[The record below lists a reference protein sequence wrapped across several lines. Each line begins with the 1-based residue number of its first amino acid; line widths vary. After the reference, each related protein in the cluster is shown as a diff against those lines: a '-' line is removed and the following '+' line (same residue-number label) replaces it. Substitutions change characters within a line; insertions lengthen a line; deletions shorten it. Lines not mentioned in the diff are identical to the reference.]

1 MIKKLHIENFRNIK
15 SLDLSFE
22 EMTSIIT
29 GKNNIG
35 KSNTLNALMWFL
47 TDTLLTDKWGSGEND
62 IISIIPIN
70 HTKGEHTLVTVTL
83 DSGAEFTKI
92 YKRGYDKATG
102 KPNKHTTEY
111 KINGVTC
118 ANSTE
123 FTDSLFSKGQLEY
136 TARIKN
142 AKDIKELNLMIDPL
156 YALQKLDSKS
166 LRLLLVE
173 LGCSVTNEE
182 VFESDDKFE
191 ILKADE
197 NKYLGDFTRMR
208 VDLKQKKKLAEDDIK
223 ASEVLLQSVNEVE
236 EYNEST
242 LKALEDKAAGLR
254 LQIKELSEGDI
265 QNLIKDLNLSKKQV
279 EIEKK
284 SFIET
289 ELAKKNAKLKLLD
302 EKIMIAKA
310 EAEKAKFEKINKL
323 NKEIGN
329 FNQAKHSLEAR
340 KVNYELVRTN
350 CKKEYAQAINDA
362 QILANELANYKA
374 KYIEAGERV
383 FNGFVVCPHCGKS
396 FAPDQSAYDKFN
408 EVKTADINKFQ
419 DIITQTEI
427 KINENKKKQEEIAQN
442 GANSYEEIKK
452 INEEIANTDS
462 QILEIQEEINKS
474 YQMTVDYTELN
485 NLNEEL
491 MKVKNTQ
498 ILTTQFDE
506 QLIQIQA
513 TIDKTILDSRKANEE
528 KIVALE
534 SELEQL
540 KPQLEQEY
548 MNKSRWASKQKYQE
562 QLEYNTQVLNDIN
575 WKIELVNDFIHTMIA
590 MINSKAKEITGI
602 DFVMLEENLGNDNL
616 KEVCYATVDGVPFK
630 DVNTSQKLQVGIRF
644 IHRIKEIL
652 GSNQLPIL
660 ADRLEG
666 FDSVKTIKALTSE
679 QLICTRVG
687 TDDMQNITII

>member
-47 TDTLLTDKWGSGEND
+47 TDTLLTDKWGAGEND

-83 DSGAEFTKI
+83 DSGAEFTKL

-111 KINGVTC
+111 KINGATC

-123 FTDSLFSKGQLEY
+123 FTDALFSKNQLEY

-173 LGCSVTNEE
+173 LGCSVTKEE

-191 ILKADE
+191 ILKLDE
-197 NKYLGDFTRMR
+197 TKYLGDFTRMR

-236 EYNEST
+236 EYSESS
-242 LKALEDKAAGLR
+242 LKELEDKAAGIR
-254 LQIKELSEGDI
+254 LQIKELSDGDI
-265 QNLIKDLNLSKKQV
+265 TSLIKDLNLSKKKI

-284 SFIET
+284 SFVDTET
-289 ELAKKNAKLKLLD
+289 AKKEAQIKLLN
-302 EKIMIAKA
+302 EKISIAKA
-310 EAEKAKFEKINKL
+310 EAEKSKFEAINSL
-323 NKEIGN
+323 NSQIN
-329 FNQAKHSLEAR
+329 NLNQAKHSLEAR
-340 KVNYELVRTN
+340 KINYELVRAN

-374 KYIEAGERV
+374 K
-383 FNGFVVCPHCGKS
+383 VCPHCGKS

-408 EVKTADINKFQ
+408 EVKNSDINRLQ
-419 DIITQTEI
+419 DNLTQTEI
-427 KINENKKKQEEIAQN
+427 KINENKKKQEEIAKD
-442 GANSYEEIKK
+442 GANAYEEINK

-498 ILTTQFDE
+498 ISTTQFDE
-506 QLIQIQA
+506 ELIQIQA
-513 TIDKTILDSRKANEE
+513 TIDRTILDSRKANED

-534 SELEQL
+534 SELELL
-540 KPQLEQEY
+540 KPQIENEY
-548 MNKSRWASKQKYQE
+548 MNKSRWASKQKY
-562 QLEYNTQVLNDIN
+562 
-575 WKIELVNDFIHTMIA
+575 
-590 MINSKAKEITGI
+590 
-602 DFVMLEENLGNDNL
+602 
-616 KEVCYATVDGVPFK
+616 
-630 DVNTSQKLQVGIRF
+630 R
-644 IHRIKEIL
+644 
-652 GSNQLPIL
+652 SN
-660 ADRLEG
+660 
-666 FDSVKTIKALTSE
+666 
-679 QLICTRVG
+679 
-687 TDDMQNITII
+687 